1 MERVKEYNLYKGLQK
16 PLVFRAFKGKFIYYG
31 IGSIVLGLIGAM
43 VVGAMTSMLYGI
55 IILIFITGG
64 GLTYTAI
71 MQQKGLHSK
80 NVMKGVYMIQ
90 HTYKHNKNVKKET
103 I

>member
-1 MERVKEYNLYKGLQK
+1 MEKVKEYNLYKGLQK

-31 IGSIVLGLIGAM
+31 LGSIISGLIAAM
-43 VVGAMTSMLYGI
+43 VVSATTSMLYGI
-55 IILIFITGG
+55 ISLILITGG

-80 NVMKGVYMIQ
+80 NVMKGVFMIQ
-90 HTYKHNKNVKKET
+90 HKHHYKNVKKET

>member
-31 IGSIVLGLIGAM
+31 LGSIISGLIAAM
-43 VVGAMTSMLYGI
+43 VVSATTSMLYGI
-55 IILIFITGG
+55 ISLILITGG
-64 GLTYTAI
+64 GLIYTAI

-80 NVMKGVYMIQ
+80 NVMKGVFMIQ
-90 HTYKHNKNVKKET
+90 HKHHQKNVKKER